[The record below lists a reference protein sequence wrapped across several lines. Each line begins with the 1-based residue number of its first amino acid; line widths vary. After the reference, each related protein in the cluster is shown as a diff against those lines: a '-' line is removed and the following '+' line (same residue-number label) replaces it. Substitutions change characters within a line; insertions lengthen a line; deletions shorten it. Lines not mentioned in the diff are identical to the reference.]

1 MRRLIPACLALL
13 LLCGCAAPAAE
24 GPKQYE
30 ATFLEL
36 FDTVTTIK
44 GYADS
49 QETFTAQVQ
58 EIHDQLEEYHQLYD
72 IYNDYAGVVNIKTI
86 NDHPGEAVE
95 VDGRI
100 IDLLL
105 LARDL
110 YDRTGGKVNVA
121 MGDLLSLW
129 HDAREQAIDDPEA
142 AALPEEDA
150 IREAMNHMDFDSV
163 VIDQEVSTVTLTD
176 PSVRLDV
183 GAVAKGYAVEQVARE
198 SPEGFLISVGG
209 NVRAT
214 GPKPDGAPWIV
225 GVQDPD
231 DGSAYLNTLELEEG
245 SVVTSG
251 DYQRYFTVDGTVYH
265 HIIDPA
271 TGYPARNFRAV
282 TVLYTDSGVADALST
297 ALFNMTEAEG
307 RALLDTMDGAQ
318 ALWVYGD
325 GTVTYTDGM
334 ETVLRT

>member
-1 MRRLIPACLALL
+1 MRRLIPFCLTLL
-13 LLCGCAAPAAE
+13 LLGGCAAPAEE
-24 GPKQYE
+24 GPRQYE

-49 QETFTAQVQ
+49 QEEFTAQVQ
-58 EIHDQLEEYHQLYD
+58 AIYDRLEAYHQLYD
-72 IYNDYAGVVNIKTI
+72 IYNDYDGVVNIKTI
-86 NDHPGEAVE
+86 NDHPGQAVE
-95 VDGRI
+95 ADRRI

-105 LARDL
+105 LARTL
-110 YDRTGGKVNVA
+110 YDQTGGKVNVA
-121 MGDLLSLW
+121 MGSLLTLW
-129 HDAREQAIDDPEA
+129 HDAREQALADPEN
-142 AALPEEDA
+142 AALPSEEA
-150 IREAMNHMDFDSV
+150 IGEAMEHMDFDAV
-163 VIDQEVSTVTLTD
+163 VIDAAASTVTLTD
-176 PSVRLDV
+176 PELRLDV
-183 GAVAKGYAVEQVARE
+183 GAVAKGYAVEQTAKE

-214 GPKPDGAPWIV
+214 GPKADGSPWVV

-231 DGSAYLNTLELEEG
+231 DGGVYLHTLTLTEG

-271 TGYPARNFRAV
+271 TGYPARYFRAV
-282 TVLYTDSGVADALST
+282 TVLYSDSGVADALST

-307 RALLDTMDGAQ
+307 RLLLEALDAQ

-325 GTVTYTDGM
+325 GTVTCTDGL
-334 ETVLRT
+334 EAVLRT